1 MQTHTHRQKKTSNIN
16 RIYIYNLKL
25 YNALQMHELTLDL
38 LGSQRVGTVEE
49 YPNQRVGTIE
59 ECF

>member
-1 MQTHTHRQKKTSNIN
+1 
-16 RIYIYNLKL
+16 
-25 YNALQMHELTLDL
+25 MHELTLDL
-38 LGSQRVGTVEE
+38 FGSQRVGTVEE